1 MRDIRIAILTA
12 SPMKKTIKDETY
24 SGKCITGL
32 DLDNNRIVRFVQNQL
47 GAPVGNPFCKKFHPL
62 SVYSIRVIDDCPLV
76 CQTENAIIDFSKTS
90 FLGEFQGGMDALYM
104 RFQTIEY
111 EDRSFL
117 LDGRYKLDDISPF
130 KHSLEIIR
138 ASNIQLDG
146 KKASFSY
153 RGKEFKF
160 VSVTDPAY
168 KGVEKVIDQAYLII
182 SIPTDDYDGKGYFK
196 FIAAIYPIE

>member
-1 MRDIRIAILTA
+1 MKVAILTA
-12 SPMKKTIKDETY
+12 SAMKKTINGVTY
-24 SGKCITGL
+24 SGKCLTGL
-32 DLDNNRIVRFVQNQL
+32 DLDSNRIIRFVQNKL
-47 GAPVGNPFCKKFHPL
+47 GAPVENPFCDFYHPL
-62 SVYSIRVIDDCPLV
+62 GVYNVSIIKNCPLA
-76 CQTENAIIDFSKTS
+76 CQTENAIVDNIGASYI
-90 FLGEFQGGMDALYM
+90 GEYEGGIEDLHK

-111 EDRSFL
+111 EDRSFM
-117 LDGRYKLDDISPF
+117 LDGSYKLADISPF

-153 RGKEFKF
+153 RGKGFRF

-168 KGVEKVIDQAYLII
+168 KGVEIVIDQAYLII

-196 FIAAIYPIE
+196 FIAAIFPIE